1 MVQGI
6 KGDRRL
12 QNGGI
17 QRPHFLCDLHQAT
30 ELNLDYLVCTLL
42 LKNACLASL
51 GSCRTHVHELFMEN
65 SSFNMTAR
73 VCVWVSVFIPKHKGQ
88 SAQPS
93 PKHASTPSH
102 SLISQVLNTHPLHVI
117 HSLPLTDQP
126 SAGRQH
132 FSAGLLPLSSVQ
144 PSPPS

>member
-102 SLISQVLNTHPLHVI
+102 SLISQVLGDSISVQGSSPYLQSNPV
-117 HSLPLTDQP
+117 
-126 SAGRQH
+126 
-132 FSAGLLPLSSVQ
+132 LLPEVALC
-144 PSPPS
+144 SPLWELNLDPG